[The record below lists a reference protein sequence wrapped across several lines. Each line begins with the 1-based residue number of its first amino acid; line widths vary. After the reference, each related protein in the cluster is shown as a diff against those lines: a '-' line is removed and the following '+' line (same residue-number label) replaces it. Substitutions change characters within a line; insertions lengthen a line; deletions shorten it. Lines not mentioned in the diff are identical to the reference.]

1 MSITDKSK
9 IVIIGAGNVGEAVCY
24 TLMVRRQASEIV
36 LVDINEERAEGS
48 ALDIV
53 HGTAFFSPGKS
64 PPWRL

>member
-36 LVDINEERAEGS
+36 LVDINGDRAEGAPWILS
-48 ALDIV
+48 TV
-53 HGTAFFSPGKS
+53 PPFFT
-64 PPWRL
+64 R

>member
-36 LVDINEERAEGS
+36 LVDINGDRAEGS

-53 HGTAFFSPGKS
+53 TVPPFFT
-64 PPWRL
+64 R